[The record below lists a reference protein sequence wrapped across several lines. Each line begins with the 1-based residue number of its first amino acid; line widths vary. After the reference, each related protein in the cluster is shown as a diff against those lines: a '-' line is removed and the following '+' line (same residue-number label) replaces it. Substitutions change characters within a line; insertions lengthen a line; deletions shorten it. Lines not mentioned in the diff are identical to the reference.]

1 MVQIYPLLADLYVH
15 LHCHMFKSVNVAL
28 AYILQIV
35 VAHNQI
41 YLAVQPVK
49 HFSPFS
55 RTAKTEIT

>member
-35 VAHNQI
+35 ITHNQI
-41 YLAVQPVK
+41 YLSVQPVK
-49 HFSPFS
+49 DFSPFG
-55 RTAKTEIT
+55 